1 MQQSS
6 GDWFYTKQIHDWLY
20 LIRELNF
27 FEGNRCNIWLIKGST
42 HDVIIDTGVTLY
54 RCDIVQL

>member
-1 MQQSS
+1 MWSVQTSVSS
-6 GDWFYTKQIHDWLY
+6 QWFYVEQLYDWLY

-42 HDVIIDTGVTLY
+42 HDVIIDTGLTL
-54 RCDIVQL
+54 